1 MCCSHCRVAAEESRP
16 HRPKPKFRTD
26 RLSPPSGFYPL
37 MHCTSQKV
45 GNDHSDE
52 IGRLTFLAAS
62 LAHGQGPFEKTRT
75 SSQATRADTFHHVQS
90 APRGMGIR
98 CMKRAS
104 TPRSADPPLSPNRRD
119 PKMDESRKI
128 NRTTT
133 DWWVFLSILSVAYN

>member
-37 MHCTSQKV
+37 MHCTPQKV

-75 SSQATRADTFHHVQS
+75 SSQATRADTFYHVQS

-98 CMKRAS
+98 CMKRA

-128 NRTTT
+128 NRRTT